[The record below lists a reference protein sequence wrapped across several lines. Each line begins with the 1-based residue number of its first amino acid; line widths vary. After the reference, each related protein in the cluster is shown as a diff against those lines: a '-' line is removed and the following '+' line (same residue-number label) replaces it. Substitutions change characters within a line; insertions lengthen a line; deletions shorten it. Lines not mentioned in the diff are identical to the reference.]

1 MSDEE
6 KELNLPEETVSNKT
20 EDDANQVT
28 ALETSESSSEYDA
41 NQITVLEGLEAVR
54 MRPSMYI
61 GDTSTRGLHH
71 LVYEVV
77 DNSIDEALAGYASN
91 VSVTIHV
98 DNSITVKDDGRG
110 IPIDIHEGEGKPALE
125 VVLTILHAGGK
136 FDHDAYKVSGG
147 LHGVGVSCV
156 NALSEWLEVEVH
168 RDGSVHHMRFERG
181 NTTSPLTKIRSTSKT
196 GTNVTFKADSTIFSV
211 MVYIW
216 DILASRLRELAFLN
230 KGVEITLIDEREEQE
245 RKETFLYEGGIQ
257 EFITHLN
264 TNKKALHPEVI
275 YLHKIKEDVD
285 VEIALQYN
293 DSYSETIF
301 SYVNNINTIEGG
313 THLSG
318 FQTSL
323 TRTLN
328 SYGKSKNLLKN
339 EKNMTGSDVREGLTA
354 VISIKVL
361 EPQFEGQTKTKLGNS
376 NVKGIVESVVNE
388 AFGAFLEEN
397 PTSAREIINKALVAS
412 RAREAAKKAREL
424 VQRKGALEGFSL
436 PGKLSDCSEKDPQKC
451 ELYIVEG
458 DSAGGSAKQ
467 GRDSSFQAILP
478 LRGKVLNVEK
488 SRIDKILENKE
499 IQSLIAA
506 VGCGIGQEEFNI
518 EKARYHRIVIMTD
531 ADVDGSHIRTLIL
544 TFLFRQMKP
553 LLDAG
558 YVYIAKPPLFKVK
571 KRSKERY
578 VDTEEQ
584 LDKYLIELGC
594 SDIEVKRLSGSILEK
609 EALRELIDFV
619 NTSNQIGSGLRR
631 HGIDP
636 LSYFAKEKDGKFP
649 VAKVSYREDDG
660 SITNLYPFS
669 DDEEAQFVSDIEK
682 HLGIEEEIT
691 EEITE
696 ENTEENTDDVSPK
709 IGKNRPLISPIEI
722 TNVYE
727 AKACENLAAEM
738 AKYDLPTKLLHSGEE
753 PIFTISNGEKLIS
766 VNSLNELF
774 DQIIKMGR
782 QGLYIQRYKGLGE
795 MNAEQLWETTM
806 RPDTRKMI
814 KVTLED
820 AFQAEK
826 IFTLLMGDQVEP
838 RREYIEKYAAGVK
851 DLDI

>member
-1 MSDEE
+1 MSDVD
-6 KELNLPEETVSNKT
+6 KDLNLPEDIVSN
-20 EDDANQVT
+20 T
-28 ALETSESSSEYDA
+28 AGSGYDA
-41 NQITVLEGLEAVR
+41 GQITVLEGLEAVR

-77 DNSIDEALAGYASN
+77 DNSIDEVLGGFASN
-91 VSVTIHV
+91 VEVIIHV

-110 IPIDIHEGEGKPALE
+110 IPIDIHEGEGKPAVE
-125 VVLTILHAGGK
+125 VVMTILHAGGK

-156 NALSEWLEVEVH
+156 NALSKWLEVEVH

-181 NTTSPLTKIRSTSKT
+181 NTISPLTKIQSTSKT
-196 GTNVTFKADSTIFSV
+196 GTNITFKADEEIFTV
-211 MVYIW
+211 TTYTW
-216 DILASRLRELAFLN
+216 DILANRLRELAFLN
-230 KGVEITLIDEREEQE
+230 GKVRISLTDEREEQE
-245 RKETFLYEGGIQ
+245 KQELFYYEGGIK

-275 YLHKIKEDVD
+275 YLYKKKDDVD

-293 DSYSETIF
+293 DSFSENIF
-301 SYVNNINTIEGG
+301 TYVNNINTIEGG

-318 FQTSL
+318 FQTAL

-339 EKNMTGSDVREGLTA
+339 EKNMTGGDVREGLTA
-354 VISIKVL
+354 VVSVKVL

-376 NVKGIVESVVNE
+376 DVKGVVESVVNE

-397 PTSAREIINKALVAS
+397 PASGREIINKALVAA

-424 VQRKGALEGFSL
+424 VHRKGALEGFSL

-506 VGCGIGQEEFNI
+506 VGCGIGQDEFKV

-544 TFLFRQMKP
+544 TFFFRQMKP
-553 LLDAG
+553 IIDAG

-578 VDTEEQ
+578 IDTEEQ

-594 SDIEVKRLSGSILEK
+594 NDIEITRLSGSPIEQDT
-609 EALRELIDFV
+609 LRELIEFV
-619 NTSNQIGSGLRR
+619 NVSNQIGAGLRR

-636 LSYFAKEKDGKFP
+636 LTYFEKQKDGKFP
-649 VAKVSYREDDG
+649 LAKISYREVDG
-660 SITNLYPFS
+660 TITELYPFS
-669 DDEEAQFVSDIEK
+669 DEEEAKLVSDIEK
-682 HLGIEEEIT
+682 RLGFEDIVDEDLTIVGSKKENDSSKISPVEIT
-691 EEITE
+691 SI
-696 ENTEENTDDVSPK
+696 
-709 IGKNRPLISPIEI
+709 
-722 TNVYE
+722 YE
-727 AKACENLAAEM
+727 AKACESLVAEM
-738 AKYDLPTKLLHSGEE
+738 AKHNLSTSLLYSGNE
-753 PIFTISNGEKLIS
+753 PIFTINNGEKLIP

-774 DQIIKMGR
+774 EQIKKLGR

-814 KVTLED
+814 KVTMED

-826 IFTLLMGDQVEP
+826 IFTLLMGDHVEP
-838 RREYIEKYAAGVK
+838 RREYIEKYAADVK

>member
-1 MSDEE
+1 MSDAD
-6 KELNLPEETVSNKT
+6 KELNLPEEVSNIT
-20 EDDANQVT
+20 G
-28 ALETSESSSEYDA
+28 YDA
-41 NQITVLEGLEAVR
+41 DQITVLEGLEAVR

-61 GDTSTRGLHH
+61 GDTSSRGLHH

-77 DNSIDEALAGYASN
+77 DNSIDEALAGFASN
-91 VSVTIHV
+91 ISATIHI

-125 VVLTILHAGGK
+125 VVMTVLHAGGK

-168 RDGSVHHMRFERG
+168 RAGSVYHMRFERG
-181 NTTSPLTKIRSTSKT
+181 NTVSPLTKIRSTSKT
-196 GTNVTFKADSTIFSV
+196 GTNITFKADKEIFSSSIYV
-211 MVYIW
+211 W

-230 KGVEITLIDEREEQE
+230 KGVAISLIDEREEEE
-245 RKETFLYEGGIQ
+245 RKEVFCYEGGIQ
-257 EFITHLN
+257 EFISHLN
-264 TNKKALHPEVI
+264 TNKQPLHPEVI
-275 YLHKIKEDVD
+275 CLHKNKENVD

-293 DSYSETIF
+293 NSYSETIF

-318 FQTSL
+318 FQTGL

-328 SYGKSKNLLKN
+328 SYGKNKNLLKN
-339 EKNMTGSDVREGLTA
+339 EKNMNGGDVREGLTA
-354 VISIKVL
+354 VVSVKVL

-376 NVKGIVESVVNE
+376 DVRGIVESVVNE

-397 PTSAREIINKALVAS
+397 PTSGREIVNKALVAA
-412 RAREAAKKAREL
+412 RAREAARKAREL

-436 PGKLSDCSEKDPQKC
+436 PGKLSDCSEKDPVKC

-506 VGCGIGQEEFNI
+506 VGCGIGQDEFNI
-518 EKARYHRIVIMTD
+518 DKARYHRIVIMTD

-553 LLDAG
+553 LIDAG

-578 VDTEEQ
+578 IDTEEQ

-594 SDIEVKRLSGSILEK
+594 DDIEVTRLYGSTLEK
-609 EALRELIDFV
+609 NTLHELIEFV
-619 NTSNQIGSGLRR
+619 NISNQIGAGLRR

-649 VAKVSYREDDG
+649 FVRISYREDDG
-660 SITNLYPFS
+660 SVTELYPFS
-669 DDEEAQFVSDIEK
+669 DKEEAQLVADIEK
-682 HLGIEEEIT
+682 HLGFENIT
-691 EEITE
+691 D
-696 ENTEENTDDVSPK
+696 ENLIVAGSKKENNGAST
-709 IGKNRPLISPIEI
+709 SPIEVTSI
-722 TNVYE
+722 YE
-727 AKACENLAAEM
+727 AKACENLADGM
-738 AKYDLPTKLLHSGEE
+738 AKHNLPTNLLYSGDE
-753 PIFTISNGEKLIS
+753 PIFTINNGEKTIS

-774 DQIIKMGR
+774 EQIKKIGR
-782 QGLYIQRYKGLGE
+782 QGLQIQRYKGLGE

-838 RREYIEKYAAGVK
+838 RREYIEKYAPGVK